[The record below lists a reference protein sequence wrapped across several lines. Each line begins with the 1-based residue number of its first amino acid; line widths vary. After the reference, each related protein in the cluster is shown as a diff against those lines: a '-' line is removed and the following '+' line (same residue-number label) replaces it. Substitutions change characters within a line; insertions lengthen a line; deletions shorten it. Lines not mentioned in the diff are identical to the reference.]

1 MASGASTP
9 RKIGS
14 PDGRSGRPAEK
25 KVADW
30 SNPEPFHLKAL
41 HEALLFAYPT
51 AADLNN
57 LFVLHL
63 GQAYNQLAP
72 AGESYRNGL
81 TAVLLQARGEGWLA
95 EWVRQ
100 ARLDKPR
107 SPKLLLLN
115 RTLELTSAPLPDS
128 LGRNLEDIVRADG
141 GFQDLIPWV
150 EKLEALAHRTCRIEC
165 PVNTACGTGWLV
177 GPDLLLTNWHVIEDA
192 LSDAA
197 IAKEYVCRFDY
208 AVTAAGTRPGVEV
221 RFAQNWCV
229 DSSPPSS
236 AELGTGVDS
245 PSADTLDYALIR
257 LDTAVGG
264 TNAPS
269 GTKRGW
275 VTLTPTQVIPRE
287 RDIIFVIQHPDGLPV
302 KLAPGDIEGFTV
314 DRLRLFHTANTMGGS
329 SGSMVV
335 DARLEPIALHHA
347 GDLLYP
353 RGNLGAP
360 RRNQAV
366 PIGLIIQFLMGRG
379 HLN

>member
-14 PDGRSGRPAEK
+14 PDGAEK
-25 KVADW
+25 NVADW

-107 SPKLLLLN
+107 SPKLLLLS

-150 EKLEALAHRTCRIEC
+150 EKLEALAHRTCRIEY

-192 LSDAA
+192 LGDGAV
-197 IAKEYVCRFDY
+197 AKEYVCRFDY

-275 VTLTPTQVIPRE
+275 VTLTPTQVVPKE

-302 KLAPGDIEGFTV
+302 KLAPGDIEGFPA
-314 DRLRLFHTANTMGGS
+314 DRLRLFHTANTMRGS

-366 PIGLIIQFLMGRG
+366 PIDLIRRRG
-379 HLN
+379 HWS